1 MEQNV
6 TKTPEWSN
14 DLAHFHVEELEER
27 LENGWKTGCPHTHS
41 DGHVTYYEWDKANG
55 PCPPDQGLMRQ

>member
-1 MEQNV
+1 MEQKV

-27 LENGWKTGCPHTHS
+27 LENKWEAEVECKPTVNLTHDGNEWKTSVGVSVGVKLCI
-41 DGHVTYYEWDKANG
+41 N
-55 PCPPDQGLMRQ
+55 

>member
-27 LENGWKTGCPHTHS
+27 FENCW
-41 DGHVTYYEWDKANG
+41 
-55 PCPPDQGLMRQ
+55 QGKRKDVIPIEMDDCTIVNKEVLVDC